1 DEADRLDD
9 RRLRGEAGLDRGPH
23 EPLDPLLVEAEL
35 QLEEPRAGTNLLQG
49 TLDTRFVG
57 RRAGILDRS
66 DEEMRRGLDSPARE
80 VPAPGDR
87 LRGRDQLR
95 RVEIEDA
102 PRLRLVAGRD
112 IVAGEAA
119 DVLDPVER
127 GADDVRLEREP
138 IAIAADELHHRLHA
152 ELLQRDGD
160 GEWRGV
166 RVRGGVVGR
175 VDRVD
180 VVLVWLEALVDRV
193 EPAGVD
199 GQQLRSQ
206 DEAA

>member
-1 DEADRLDD
+1 
-9 RRLRGEAGLDRGPH
+9 
-23 EPLDPLLVEAEL
+23 
-35 QLEEPRAGTNLLQG
+35 
-49 TLDTRFVG
+49 
-57 RRAGILDRS
+57 
-66 DEEMRRGLDSPARE
+66 M
-80 VPAPGDR
+80 
-87 LRGRDQLR
+87 
-95 RVEIEDA
+95 
-102 PRLRLVAGRD
+102 
-112 IVAGEAA
+112 
-119 DVLDPVER
+119 ER

-206 DEAA
+206 DEAARADAVFKPGQPCSPTCTGLSCTSAPVATV